1 MATERKLKKIYQAE
15 TFTFPSTCR
24 QIYYKMSTYLTQRPR
39 SAMTQ
44 VRSFLT
50 RMFLDLRSR
59 WAMAGLPWVPEISRW
74 RWVSPVAMESAMW
87 IMRSGVTVFLK

>member
-1 MATERKLKKIYQAE
+1 ML
-15 TFTFPSTCR
+15 
-24 QIYYKMSTYLTQRPR
+24 STYLTHRPR

-50 RMFLDLRSR
+50 RIFLDLRSL

-74 RWVSPVAMESAMW
+74 RWVSPVAIDRAMC
-87 IMRSGVTVFLK
+87 IMRSGVTVFLKHLK